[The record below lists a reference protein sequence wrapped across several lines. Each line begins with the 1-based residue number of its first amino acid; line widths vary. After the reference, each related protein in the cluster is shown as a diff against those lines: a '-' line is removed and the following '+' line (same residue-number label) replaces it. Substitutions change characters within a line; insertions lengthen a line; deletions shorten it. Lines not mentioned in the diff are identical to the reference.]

1 MDTVL
6 AFLLTLNCIPT
17 AWVLPSNATFFLDNV
32 VYVRPDM
39 MRAGVL
45 VHELYHSCQYNKSGG
60 GAKDWSEWRLREA
73 EAVRAEMLF
82 HDNYDEWRIK
92 VRYSYETY

>member
-1 MDTVL
+1 M
-6 AFLLTLNCIPT
+6 
-17 AWVLPSNATFFLDNV
+17 
-32 VYVRPDM
+32 
-39 MRAGVL
+39 
-45 VHELYHSCQYNKSGG
+45 HELYHSCQYNKSGG

-82 HDNYDEWRIK
+82 HDNYDEWRVK